1 MTTAKQGGA
10 ASVQEARKQ
19 IERSL
24 DALLS
29 KTSGKYREVSRA
41 SILAS
46 IERATAW

>member
-1 MTTAKQGGA
+1 MATTKQGATDVMA
-10 ASVQEARKQ
+10 ARQQ